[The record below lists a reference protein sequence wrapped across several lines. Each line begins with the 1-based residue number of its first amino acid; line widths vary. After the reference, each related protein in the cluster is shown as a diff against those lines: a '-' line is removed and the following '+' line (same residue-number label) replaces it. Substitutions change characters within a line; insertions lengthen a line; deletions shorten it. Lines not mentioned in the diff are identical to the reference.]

1 MTTCTS
7 RSAGAL
13 RSTSSRNLRKS
24 LARWRAMHLPT
35 IVPPFTSRA
44 AKSEVVPCRSS
55 SRVRSSACPGA
66 HRQRR
71 LGPVERLHLALL
83 VDAQHDGTFGRQQ
96 VKPNYI
102 RHLLDEQQMG
112 RELERLATVRLQPEG
127 PPDAMHRRWRM
138 SDLVGH
144 GSQGPWFP
152 GAMVPRLQCVAP
164 SGREGRTREGGTS
177 RRQCDRGRGPFRDTA
192 RQERQ

>member
-1 MTTCTS
+1 MAELLD
-7 RSAGAL
+7 RD
-13 RSTSSRNLRKS
+13 
-24 LARWRAMHLPT
+24 
-35 IVPPFTSRA
+35 
-44 AKSEVVPCRSS
+44 PCRSS

-83 VDAQHDGTFGRQQ
+83 VDARHDGTFGRQQ

-102 RHLLDEQQMG
+102 RRLLDEQQMG

-127 PPDAMHRRWRM
+127 PPDAMHRRCRM
-138 SDLVGH
+138 SDLFGH

-152 GAMVPRLQCVAP
+152 GSSASPLRLVKGERGKAAQGGGNAIVVAFHHTATRP
-164 SGREGRTREGGTS
+164 GRSVHTGPDRTR
-177 RRQCDRGRGPFRDTA
+177 
-192 RQERQ
+192 